1 MTHDVF
7 AICEK
12 FEEDEYGEEWCPE
25 SNEYWFED
33 AGEAVKR
40 LEMFRAMG
48 NDQELAVCMA
58 SMTPWSPIHA

>member
-1 MTHDVF
+1 MNHDVF

-12 FEEDEYGEEWCPE
+12 FEEDEYGEEWFPE
-25 SNEYWFED
+25 SNEFWFED
-33 AGEAVKR
+33 MGEAVKR

-48 NDQELAVCMA
+48 NTQKLAVCMA